1 MQARWQVLNEEIDC
15 TEEEQFLFASLQLQ
29 VGLQANVP
37 QPKVS
42 ITCKWKLL
50 PVPTKKGQLHPLS
63 YHANSG
69 ISQNIGPHS
78 GSLSQKITIPEKSS
92 SIVSLFPSPS
102 LC

>member
-42 ITCKWKLL
+42 IICTWKLL
-50 PVPTKKGQLHPLS
+50 PVYTKRASCILFRSMRIRAFHKTFDPIPDPCPKKLS
-63 YHANSG
+63 
-69 ISQNIGPHS
+69 
-78 GSLSQKITIPEKSS
+78 K
-92 SIVSLFPSPS
+92 IVSRFQSPN

>member
-42 ITCKWKLL
+42 ITCKWNLL
-50 PVPTKKGQLHPLS
+50 PVHKKGELHPLFVPCEFG
-63 YHANSG
+63 HFTKNWTPFR
-69 ISQNIGPHS
+69 ILVI
-78 GSLSQKITIPEKSS
+78 E
-92 SIVSLFPSPS
+92 
-102 LC
+102 

>member
-50 PVPTKKGQLHPLS
+50 QVYTKWASCIPFRSMLIRAFNKKLDP
-63 YHANSG
+63 
-69 ISQNIGPHS
+69 IPDPCPKIRHS
-78 GSLSQKITIPEKSS
+78 
-92 SIVSLFPSPS
+92 
-102 LC
+102 